1 MPVNLKQIRQNAG
14 LTQVEARKRLG
25 VAHSS
30 MYRYENEDRIP
41 EDTVLW
47 KMIGLYKMTPQELG
61 EVIFSKLKMK
71 NYNSKSTSQLLNEVK
86 EELRNE

>member
-1 MPVNLKQIRQNAG
+1 MTVNLKQIRESAG
-14 LTQVEARKRLG
+14 FTQVEARRKLG

-41 EDTVLW
+41 EDIILW
-47 KMIGLYKMTPQELG
+47 KMIGLYKMTPKELG
-61 EVIFSKLKMK
+61 EVIFNKLKMK
-71 NYNSKSTSQLLNEVK
+71 NYNSKNTLQLLDDIK